1 MTRYFTTFFSLLFV
15 ALTVAANAHEIN
27 PSIMDIEIKEDRVKM
42 VLKVNAE
49 AVLAEVDLS
58 VYSDTNDAPQAED
71 YDRLRGLEIDALRE
85 AFEQE
90 WPAIISRV
98 QFGSETARLEPWGI
112 EDITIEDPENLDLV
126 RTTIVAATWVG
137 KADRVQIKWPERFG
151 PLILR
156 QQGIEN
162 PYTAILENGEP
173 SEWILADFGEQRS
186 KMQIFVDNIPVGF
199 VHILP
204 KGWDHILFV
213 LGLFFFSTQMRPLIL
228 QISLFTLAHTITLAL
243 AALGYVTVSGSFVE
257 PLIALSICVVA
268 IENIFVRR
276 LTPYR
281 YAIIFAFGL
290 LHGLGFASVFADL
303 QTDLNGYLAALVGFN
318 IGVELGQL
326 TVIAVAAIA
335 LWIPFAKSARY
346 HPMIATPAS
355 IAIACVGLYWFVER
369 VV

>member
-1 MTRYFTTFFSLLFV
+1 
-15 ALTVAANAHEIN
+15 
-27 PSIMDIEIKEDRVKM
+27 M
-42 VLKVNAE
+42 VLQLNAE
-49 AVLAEVDLS
+49 AILAGVDLGA
-58 VYSDTNDAPQAED
+58 YTDTNDAPQAPE
-71 YDRLRGLEIDALRE
+71 YDRLRALETGTLRE
-85 AFEQE
+85 VFEAE
-90 WPAIISRV
+90 WPNVIARVRVETEDARISPWVVLAI
-98 QFGSETARLEPWGI
+98 
-112 EDITIEDPENLDLV
+112 DIEDPENPDLV
-126 RTTIVAATWVG
+126 RTTGVTATWTG
-137 KADRVQIKWPERFG
+137 RVERLQIRWHERFG

-156 QQGIEN
+156 QQGVEK

-173 SEWILADFGEQRS
+173 SEWILADLGEQRS
-186 KMQIFVDNIPVGF
+186 KTQIFIDNIPVGF

-213 LGLFFFSTQMRPLIL
+213 LGLFFFSTQLRPLIT

-243 AALGYVTVSGSFVE
+243 AALGYVNVSGAIVE

-268 IENIFVRR
+268 IENIFVRK
-276 LTPYR
+276 LTLYR

-303 QTDLNGYLAALVGFN
+303 QTDLNGYLAALIGFN

-326 TVIAVAAIA
+326 TVISAAAIA
-335 LWIPFAKSARY
+335 LWLPFARNARY
-346 HPMIATPAS
+346 QTLIAIPAS